1 MADRLLRARLLSFER
16 APHGIGDAGAYRY
29 IEDGA
34 LLVSG
39 GKIVAC
45 AAFDRIAAPPE
56 TEIIDHRP
64 HLLLPGFID
73 AHIHFPQTQVIASYG
88 AELLD
93 WLNAYTFPAEERFG
107 DPAHAARLAAL
118 FLDTL
123 LRHGTTTAS
132 VFCSAH
138 PSSVDALFAAA
149 AARGLRLIAGK
160 VMMDRNAP
168 ANLCDTAQS
177 SYDDSAALIARWRDV
192 GRLGYAITPR
202 FAITSTPA
210 QLEAA
215 GALRAEHPDCW
226 LQTHLSENKDE
237 IALTAALYPE
247 DADYF
252 GVYERFDL
260 AGRRSLF
267 GHCLHLSERERR
279 AMADTGSI
287 AVFCPT
293 SNLFLGSGLF
303 DAEAMRGSG
312 VRQALATDVGGGDSY
327 SMLRTTNEA
336 YKVLR
341 LQGQDLDPF
350 AAFYRMT
357 RGNAEALGL
366 EAEIGDLS
374 PGSAADLVVLDAG
387 ATPEAALR
395 MERCESLAEE
405 LFVLQTLGDDRFV
418 KAVYVAGETPDVMDP
433 GRSA

>member
-252 GVYERFDL
+252 GVYERFGL
-260 AGRRSLF
+260 AGPRSLF